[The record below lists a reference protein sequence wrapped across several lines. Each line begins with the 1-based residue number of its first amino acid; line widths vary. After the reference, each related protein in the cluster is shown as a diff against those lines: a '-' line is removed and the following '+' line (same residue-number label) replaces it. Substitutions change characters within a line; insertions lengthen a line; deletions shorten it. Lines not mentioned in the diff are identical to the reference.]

1 MCQSIDKRYPCPLS
15 HAFFIGSW
23 CEEEAM
29 GKLTNQVS
37 PTLSWPLA
45 SRHPRGS
52 LSGSSHNRLKKR
64 LKLEA
69 RRRFMFDSMC
79 GIPGPSSSMDY
90 QLLRYIVHNGQSKT
104 HQSLTFE
111 V

>member
-1 MCQSIDKRYPCPLS
+1 ML
-15 HAFFIGSW
+15 FFIGSW

-111 V
+111 VWKFH